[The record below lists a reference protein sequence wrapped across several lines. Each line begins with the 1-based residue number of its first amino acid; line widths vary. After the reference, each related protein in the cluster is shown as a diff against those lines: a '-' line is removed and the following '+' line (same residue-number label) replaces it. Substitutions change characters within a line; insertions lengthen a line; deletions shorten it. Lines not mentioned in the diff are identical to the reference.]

1 MTQDLARCWSQPI
14 VNALAAERRQ
24 FATVEITKDVKLNA
38 GMNCRDFG
46 ACSRNMQI
54 WLIRKLYQKAVI
66 PLKEAEP
73 IKAIGELLLIGLG
86 IPLLLLGVGFVLAWA
101 LRGFSTAH

>member
-1 MTQDLARCWSQPI
+1 MKWRRGFFRLWVIFAASWLAGIARISALVPEYADLAD
-14 VNALAAERRQ
+14 
-24 FATVEITKDVKLNA
+24 KKLTSA
-38 GMNCRDFG
+38 
-46 ACSRNMQI
+46 
-54 WLIRKLYQKAVI
+54 LYQKAGI

-73 IKAIGELLLIGLG
+73 IKAIGELLLIGVG